1 MDTGILDTMLATIAG
16 YTTGASG
23 TISGYATSLYGIL
36 ILLDFILAVL
46 LNLGETDHI
55 KQLVRKVLFYGFWIW
70 IIREWGTLCDALLDS
85 LMITGTAVG
94 GVDASV
100 LKTPSVLIDAGL
112 YIAKPYM
119 DYASQMD
126 WLDITMAPLNWLMA
140 VIGYAGVVLAF
151 GILALQIFIT
161 YVEFY
166 IASALLLIFIPW
178 GSFKYT
184 SFVAEKA
191 IGAVISYG
199 TKLMMLGA
207 VYGLSSGIIN
217 TMTVSLN
224 NGEPAP
230 GAVLASMLG
239 PFALCLLC
247 WQAPGMAAGLM
258 NGAPTLSAGTAMGT
272 AVAGAAGA
280 SAGGAIG
287 AGVGSMAMS
296 AGSGAAKAAAGL
308 AGAATAGATAGGP
321 GAGGAAGAVSGA
333 AGFAASAFKSA
344 AAGATQ
350 GVTGAFNSGAA
361 SVASSGGSSSAS
373 GGAGG
378 SGSSG
383 SSGASGSMGATGST
397 GTSSGG
403 AATASAGSSA
413 QSTAGN
419 ITAGTASA
427 KTASAFAADSAANTA
442 GNTGSTSMGS
452 AASAKSASAFA
463 SGNNGATSGGT
474 NTASSSSG
482 GSGAAKSATSFAA
495 GSMNTGS
502 SSGSGSSHS
511 SASAAFQKAIDETKQ
526 AVPPE
531 ATPEGGFSVPLPKDN
546 D

>member
-16 YTTGASG
+16 FTTGSSG
-23 TISGYATSLYGIL
+23 TITGYATSLYGIL

-70 IIREWGTLCDALLDS
+70 IIREWGPLCDALLDS
-85 LMITGTAVG
+85 LMITGSAIG

-100 LKTPSVLIDAGL
+100 LKTPSSLLDRGFIVAN
-112 YIAKPYM
+112 PYWE
-119 DYASQMD
+119 YAQNMD
-126 WLDITMAPLNWLMA
+126 WLDITTSPLTWLMA

-151 GILALQIFIT
+151 AILALQIFIT

-217 TMTVSLN
+217 SFTIDLA
-224 NGEPAP
+224 GGQPEPIS
-230 GAVLASMLG
+230 VFSSMLG

-258 NGAPTLSAGTAMGT
+258 TGAPTLSAGTAMGT
-272 AVAGAAGA
+272 AVAGFAGA
-280 SAGGAIG
+280 SAGGAMG
-287 AGVGSMAMS
+287 AGVGSMAMG
-296 AGSGAAKAAAGL
+296 AGSSAAKAAAGL

-321 GAGGAAGAVSGA
+321 GAGGAAGAVAGV
-333 AGFAASAFKSA
+333 AGFAASAFKNA
-344 AAGATQ
+344 ASGAAQ

-361 SVASSGGSSSAS
+361 SVNMGGS
-373 GGAGG
+373 
-378 SGSSG
+378 
-383 SSGASGSMGATGST
+383 
-397 GTSSGG
+397 
-403 AATASAGSSA
+403 
-413 QSTAGN
+413 
-419 ITAGTASA
+419 
-427 KTASAFAADSAANTA
+427 
-442 GNTGSTSMGS
+442 
-452 AASAKSASAFA
+452 
-463 SGNNGATSGGT
+463 
-474 NTASSSSG
+474 SSSSG
-482 GSGAAKSATSFAA
+482 GTSMGTASTGGSAGGSTGSAATAQATGASASVAAQTATSAGAMGAGSTGSTATGSGAQTASGFAGSAGATTAGSTAGGSSAKASSGFAA

-502 SSGSGSSHS
+502 SAGSGASHS
-511 SASAAFQKAIDETKQ
+511 GASAAFQRAIDETKQ

-531 ATPEGGFSVPLPKDN
+531 ATPQGGFSVPLPKD
-546 D
+546 DD

>member
-16 YTTGASG
+16 FTTGSSG
-23 TISGYATSLYGIL
+23 TITGYATSLYGIL

-70 IIREWGTLCDALLDS
+70 IIREWGTLCDVLLDS

-100 LKTPSVLIDAGL
+100 LKTPSLLIDSGIE
-112 YIAKPYM
+112 IAKPYM
-119 DYASQMD
+119 DYASEMS
-126 WLDITMAPLNWLMA
+126 WLDITMSPLNWLMA

-217 TMTVSLN
+217 SMSINLV
-224 NGEPAP
+224 GEPEP
-230 GAVLASMLG
+230 GSVLASMLG

-247 WQAPGMAAGLM
+247 CQAPGMAAGLM
-258 NGAPTLSAGTAMGT
+258 TGAPTLSAGTAMGT
-272 AVAGAAGA
+272 AVAGFAGA
-280 SAGGAIG
+280 SAGGTMG
-287 AGVGSMAMS
+287 AGVGNMAMG
-296 AGSGAAKAAAGL
+296 AGSSAAKAAAGL

-321 GAGGAAGAVSGA
+321 GAGGAAGAAIGA
-333 AGFAASAFKSA
+333 AGFAASAFKNA
-344 AAGATQ
+344 ASGAAQ
-350 GVTGAFNSGAA
+350 SVTGAFNSGAA
-361 SVASSGGSSSAS
+361 SVNMGGS
-373 GGAGG
+373 
-378 SGSSG
+378 
-383 SSGASGSMGATGST
+383 
-397 GTSSGG
+397 
-403 AATASAGSSA
+403 
-413 QSTAGN
+413 
-419 ITAGTASA
+419 
-427 KTASAFAADSAANTA
+427 
-442 GNTGSTSMGS
+442 
-452 AASAKSASAFA
+452 
-463 SGNNGATSGGT
+463 
-474 NTASSSSG
+474 SSSSG
-482 GSGAAKSATSFAA
+482 GSSGASASGSSSGGASMGTASTGGSAGGSTGSAATAQATGASASGAAQTAASAGAMSAGSTGSTVTGSGAQTASGFAGSAGAAPAAGGSSAKASFGFAA

-502 SSGSGSSHS
+502 STGSSTSGSG
-511 SASAAFQKAIDETKQ
+511 ASAAFQRAIDETKQ

-531 ATPEGGFSVPLPKDN
+531 ATPQGGFSVPLPKD
-546 D
+546 DD

>member
-16 YTTGASG
+16 FTTGSSG
-23 TISGYATSLYGIL
+23 TITGYATSLYGIL

-70 IIREWGTLCDALLDS
+70 IIREWGMLCDVLLDS

-100 LKTPSVLIDAGL
+100 LKTPSLLIDKGNE
-112 YIAKPYM
+112 IADPYWQ
-119 DYASQMD
+119 YASQMD
-126 WLDITMAPLNWLMA
+126 WLDITTSPLNWLMA
-140 VIGYAGVVLAF
+140 VVGYAGVMLAF

-207 VYGLSSGIIN
+207 VYGLSAGIIDG
-217 TMTVSLN
+217 MTVTLA
-224 NGEPAP
+224 NGEPEP
-230 GAVLASMLG
+230 GTVLASMLG

-258 NGAPTLSAGTAMGT
+258 TGAPTLSAGTAAGT
-272 AVAGAAGA
+272 AVAGA
-280 SAGGAIG
+280 SAGGAMG
-287 AGVGSMAMS
+287 AGVGSMAMG
-296 AGSGAAKAAAGL
+296 AGSNAAKAAAGL

-321 GAGGAAGAVSGA
+321 GAGGAAGAVVGA
-333 AGFAASAFKSA
+333 AGFAASAFKNA
-344 AAGATQ
+344 ASGAAQ

-361 SVASSGGSSSAS
+361 SVNMG
-373 GGAGG
+373 
-378 SGSSG
+378 GSSG
-383 SSGASGSMGATGST
+383 SAGGSSGVSASGSSSGSASMGTASTGGSAAGSAGSAATAQATGASASGAAQTATSAGAMGAGSTGSTATGS
-397 GTSSGG
+397 G
-403 AATASAGSSA
+403 AQTASGFVNSAGATPAAGSTAAGGSSA
-413 QSTAGN
+413 R
-419 ITAGTASA
+419 
-427 KTASAFAADSAANTA
+427 
-442 GNTGSTSMGS
+442 
-452 AASAKSASAFA
+452 
-463 SGNNGATSGGT
+463 
-474 NTASSSSG
+474 ASS
-482 GSGAAKSATSFAA
+482 AFAA

-502 SSGSGSSHS
+502 STGSSTSGSG
-511 SASAAFQKAIDETKQ
+511 ASAAFQRAIDETKQ

-531 ATPEGGFSVPLPKDN
+531 ATPQGGFSVPLPKDN

>member
-16 YTTGASG
+16 YTTGSSG
-23 TISGYATSLYGIL
+23 TITGYATSLYGIL

-46 LNLGETDHI
+46 LNIGETDHI

-85 LMITGTAVG
+85 LMITGTSIG

-100 LKTPSVLIDAGL
+100 LRTPSALIDKGFIVAN
-112 YIAKPYM
+112 PYWE
-119 DYASQMD
+119 YAQNMD
-126 WLDITMAPLNWLMA
+126 WLDITASPLTFLMA
-140 VIGYAGVVLAF
+140 IIGYAGVVLAF

-207 VYGLSSGIIN
+207 VYGLSSSIIN
-217 TMTVSLN
+217 SFTIDLA
-224 NGEPAP
+224 GGQPEPIS
-230 GAVLASMLG
+230 VFTSMLG

-258 NGAPTLSAGTAMGT
+258 TGAPTLSAGTAAGT
-272 AVAGAAGA
+272 AVAGFAGAAAGG
-280 SAGGAIG
+280 SAG
-287 AGVGSMAMS
+287 AGIGSMAMS
-296 AGSGAAKAAAGL
+296 TGSSAARAGAAL
-308 AGAATAGATAGGP
+308 AGAATAGSTAGGP
-321 GAGGAAGAVSGA
+321 GAGGAAGAMSGA

-344 AAGATQ
+344 ASNATQ
-350 GVTGAFNSGAA
+350 GVRGAFASGQA
-361 SVASSGGSSSAS
+361 SVAASGGSSSGSSAGGAVSGS

-378 SGSSG
+378 SAAG
-383 SSGASGSMGATGST
+383 SSGASTSASGSGST
-397 GTSSGG
+397 GSSAASSSAAG
-403 AATASAGSSA
+403 AAQSMGAGSSA
-413 QSTAGN
+413 GAGSSTGGASGSAQTASAFASNASGSTKSAAAQGNTSSNAFSSSGNSSAG
-419 ITAGTASA
+419 GSSA
-427 KTASAFAADSAANTA
+427 KTAS
-442 GNTGSTSMGS
+442 
-452 AASAKSASAFA
+452 
-463 SGNNGATSGGT
+463 
-474 NTASSSSG
+474 
-482 GSGAAKSATSFAA
+482 SFAA
-495 GSMNTGS
+495 GEASGGS
-502 SSGSGSSHS
+502 STSSHA

-531 ATPEGGFSVPLPKDN
+531 ASPQGGFSVPLPKDN

>member
-16 YTTGASG
+16 YTTGSSG
-23 TISGYATSLYGIL
+23 TITGYATSLYGIL

-46 LNLGETDHI
+46 LNIGETDHI

-85 LMITGTAVG
+85 LMITGTSIG

-100 LKTPSVLIDAGL
+100 LRTPSALIDKGFIVAN
-112 YIAKPYM
+112 PYWE
-119 DYASQMD
+119 YAQNMD
-126 WLDITMAPLNWLMA
+126 WLDITASPLTFLMA
-140 VIGYAGVVLAF
+140 IIGYAGVVLAF

-207 VYGLSSGIIN
+207 VYGLSSSIIN
-217 TMTVSLN
+217 SFTIDLA
-224 NGEPAP
+224 GGQPEPIS
-230 GAVLASMLG
+230 VFTSMLG

-258 NGAPTLSAGTAMGT
+258 TGAPTLSAGTAAGT
-272 AVAGAAGA
+272 AVAGFAGAAAGG
-280 SAGGAIG
+280 SAG
-287 AGVGSMAMS
+287 AGIGSMAMS
-296 AGSGAAKAAAGL
+296 TGSSAARAGAAL
-308 AGAATAGATAGGP
+308 AGAATAGSTAGGP
-321 GAGGAAGAVSGA
+321 GAGGAAGAMSGA

-344 AAGATQ
+344 ASNATQ
-350 GVTGAFNSGAA
+350 GVRGAFASGQA
-361 SVASSGGSSSAS
+361 SVAASGGSSSGSSAGGSVSGS

-378 SGSSG
+378 SAAGSSAASTSASGSGSTG
-383 SSGASGSMGATGST
+383 SSAASSSAAGAAQSMGAGSSAGAGSSTGGASGSAQ
-397 GTSSGG
+397 
-403 AATASAGSSA
+403 TASAFASNASGSTKSAAAQGNTSTNAFSSSGNSSA
-413 QSTAGN
+413 GGS
-419 ITAGTASA
+419 SA
-427 KTASAFAADSAANTA
+427 KTAS
-442 GNTGSTSMGS
+442 
-452 AASAKSASAFA
+452 
-463 SGNNGATSGGT
+463 
-474 NTASSSSG
+474 
-482 GSGAAKSATSFAA
+482 SFAA
-495 GSMNTGS
+495 GEASGGS
-502 SSGSGSSHS
+502 STSSHA

-531 ATPEGGFSVPLPKDN
+531 ASPQGGFSVPLPKDN

>member
-16 YTTGASG
+16 YTTGSSG
-23 TISGYATSLYGIL
+23 TITGYATSLYGIL

-46 LNLGETDHI
+46 LNIGETDHI

-100 LKTPSVLIDAGL
+100 LKAPSLLIDRG
-112 YIAKPYM
+112 IEIGKPYLT
-119 DYASQMD
+119 YASEMS
-126 WLDITMAPLNWLMA
+126 WLEITASPLNWLMA
-140 VIGYAGVVLAF
+140 IIGYAGVVLAF
-151 GILALQIFIT
+151 AILALQIFIT

-207 VYGLSSGIIN
+207 VYGLSAGIIDS
-217 TMTVSLN
+217 MSISL
-224 NGEPAP
+224 NGEPEP
-230 GAVLASMLG
+230 GSVLASMLG

-258 NGAPTLSAGTAMGT
+258 TGAPTLSAGTAAGT
-272 AVAGAAGA
+272 AVAGFAGAAAGG
-280 SAGGAIG
+280 SAG
-287 AGVGSMAMS
+287 AGIGSMAMS
-296 AGSGAAKAAAGL
+296 TGSSAARAGAAL
-308 AGAATAGATAGGP
+308 AGAATAGSTAGGP
-321 GAGGAAGAVSGA
+321 GAGGAAGAMSGA

-344 AAGATQ
+344 ASNATQ
-350 GVTGAFNSGAA
+350 GVRGAFASGQA
-361 SVASSGGSSSAS
+361 SVAASGGSSSGS
-373 GGAGG
+373 SAGG
-378 SGSSG
+378 SVSGSGGTGGSAAG
-383 SSGASGSMGATGST
+383 SSGASTSASGSGSTGSSAAGAAQSMGAGS
-397 GTSSGG
+397 S
-403 AATASAGSSA
+403 ASAGSSTGGASGSA
-413 QSTAGN
+413 QTASAFASNASGSTKSASAQGNTSTNAFSTAGN
-419 ITAGTASA
+419 SSAGGSSA
-427 KTASAFAADSAANTA
+427 KTAS
-442 GNTGSTSMGS
+442 
-452 AASAKSASAFA
+452 
-463 SGNNGATSGGT
+463 
-474 NTASSSSG
+474 
-482 GSGAAKSATSFAA
+482 SFAA
-495 GSMNTGS
+495 GEASGGS
-502 SSGSGSSHS
+502 TSSHT

-531 ATPEGGFSVPLPKDN
+531 ASPQGGFSVPLPKDN

>member
-16 YTTGASG
+16 YTTGSSG
-23 TISGYATSLYGIL
+23 TITGYATSLYGIL

-46 LNLGETDHI
+46 LNIGETDHI

-85 LMITGTAVG
+85 LMITGTAIG

-100 LKTPSVLIDAGL
+100 LKNPSTLIDAGL

-119 DYASQMD
+119 DYASEMS
-126 WLDITMAPLNWLMA
+126 WLEITTSPLNWLMA
-140 VIGYAGVVLAF
+140 IIGYAGVVLAF

-217 TMTVSLN
+217 SMTVSLT
-224 NGEPAP
+224 NGEPTP
-230 GAVLASMLG
+230 GAVLSSMLG

-258 NGAPTLSAGTAMGT
+258 TGAPTLSAGTAAGT
-272 AVAGAAGA
+272 AVAGFAGAAAGG
-280 SAGGAIG
+280 SAG
-287 AGVGSMAMS
+287 AGIGSMAMS
-296 AGSGAAKAAAGL
+296 TGSSAARAGAAL
-308 AGAATAGATAGGP
+308 AGAATAGSTAGGP
-321 GAGGAAGAVSGA
+321 GAGGAAGAMSGA

-344 AAGATQ
+344 ASNATQ
-350 GVTGAFNSGAA
+350 GVRGAFASGQA
-361 SVASSGGSSSAS
+361 SVAASGGSSSGSSAGGSVSGS
-373 GGAGG
+373 GGA
-378 SGSSG
+378 SGSAVG
-383 SSGASGSMGATGST
+383 SSGASTSASGSGST
-397 GTSSGG
+397 GSS
-403 AATASAGSSA
+403 AASAAQSMAAGSSA
-413 QSTAGN
+413 GAGSSTGGASGSAQTASAFASNASGSTKSAAAQGNTSTNAFSTAGN
-419 ITAGTASA
+419 SSAGGSSA
-427 KTASAFAADSAANTA
+427 KTAS
-442 GNTGSTSMGS
+442 
-452 AASAKSASAFA
+452 
-463 SGNNGATSGGT
+463 
-474 NTASSSSG
+474 
-482 GSGAAKSATSFAA
+482 SFAA
-495 GSMNTGS
+495 GEASGGS
-502 SSGSGSSHS
+502 TSSHT

-531 ATPEGGFSVPLPKDN
+531 ASPQGGFSVPLPKDN

>member
-16 YTTGASG
+16 YTTGSSG
-23 TISGYATSLYGIL
+23 TITGYATSLYGIL

-46 LNLGETDHI
+46 LNIGETDHI

-100 LKTPSVLIDAGL
+100 LKTPSLLIDKGFVVA
-112 YIAKPYM
+112 YPYWQ
-119 DYASQMD
+119 YASDMS
-126 WLDITMAPLNWLMA
+126 WIEITASPLNWLMA
-140 VIGYAGVVLAF
+140 VIGYAGVLLAF

-207 VYGLSSGIIN
+207 VYGLSSGIIDS
-217 TMTVSLN
+217 MTITLN
-224 NGEPAP
+224 NGEPDP
-230 GAVLASMLG
+230 STVLASMLG

-258 NGAPTLSAGTAMGT
+258 TGAPTLSAGTAAGT
-272 AVAGAAGA
+272 AVAGFAGAAAGG
-280 SAGGAIG
+280 SAG
-287 AGVGSMAMS
+287 AGIGSMAMS
-296 AGSGAAKAAAGL
+296 TGSSAARAGAAL
-308 AGAATAGATAGGP
+308 AGAATAGSTAGGP
-321 GAGGAAGAVSGA
+321 GAGGAAGAMSGA

-344 AAGATQ
+344 ASNATQ
-350 GVTGAFNSGAA
+350 GVRGAFASGQA
-361 SVASSGGSSSAS
+361 SVAASGGSSSGSSAGGSVSGS
-373 GGAGG
+373 GGA
-378 SGSSG
+378 SGSAVG
-383 SSGASGSMGATGST
+383 SSGASTSASGSGST
-397 GTSSGG
+397 GSSAAG
-403 AATASAGSSA
+403 AAQSMAAGSSA
-413 QSTAGN
+413 GAGSSTGGALGSAQTASAFASNASGSTKSAAAQGNTSTNAFSTAGN
-419 ITAGTASA
+419 SSAGGSSA
-427 KTASAFAADSAANTA
+427 KTAS
-442 GNTGSTSMGS
+442 
-452 AASAKSASAFA
+452 
-463 SGNNGATSGGT
+463 
-474 NTASSSSG
+474 
-482 GSGAAKSATSFAA
+482 SFAA
-495 GSMNTGS
+495 GEASGGS
-502 SSGSGSSHS
+502 TSSHT

-531 ATPEGGFSVPLPKDN
+531 ASPQGGFSVPLPKDN

>member
-1 MDTGILDTMLATIAG
+1 MDMDTGILDTMLATIAG
-16 YTTGASG
+16 YTTGSSG
-23 TISGYATSLYGIL
+23 TITGYATSLYGIL

-46 LNLGETDHI
+46 LNIGEIDHI

-85 LMITGTAVG
+85 LMITGTAIG

-100 LKTPSVLIDAGL
+100 LKSPSTLIDAGL

-119 DYASQMD
+119 DYASEMS
-126 WLDITMAPLNWLMA
+126 WLEITTSPLNWLMA
-140 VIGYAGVVLAF
+140 IIGYAGVVLAF

-217 TMTVSLN
+217 SMTVSLT
-224 NGEPAP
+224 NGEPTP
-230 GAVLASMLG
+230 GAVLSSMLG
-239 PFALCLLC
+239 LFALCLLC

-258 NGAPTLSAGTAMGT
+258 TGAPTLSAGTAVGT
-272 AVAGAAGA
+272 AVAGFAGAAAGG
-280 SAGGAIG
+280 SAG
-287 AGVGSMAMS
+287 AGIGSMAMS
-296 AGSGAAKAAAGL
+296 TGSSAARAGAAL
-308 AGAATAGATAGGP
+308 AGAATAGSTAGGP
-321 GAGGAAGAVSGA
+321 GAGGAAGAMSGA

-344 AAGATQ
+344 ASNATQ
-350 GVTGAFNSGAA
+350 GVRGAFASGQA
-361 SVASSGGSSSAS
+361 SVAASGGSSSGS
-373 GGAGG
+373 SAGG
-378 SGSSG
+378 SVSG
-383 SSGASGSMGATGST
+383 SGGASGSAAGSSCASTSASGSGST
-397 GTSSGG
+397 GSSAASSSAAG
-403 AATASAGSSA
+403 AAQSMGAGSSA
-413 QSTAGN
+413 GAGSSTGGASGSAQTASAFASNASGSTKSAAAQGNTSTNAFSTAGN
-419 ITAGTASA
+419 SSAGGSSA
-427 KTASAFAADSAANTA
+427 KTAS
-442 GNTGSTSMGS
+442 
-452 AASAKSASAFA
+452 
-463 SGNNGATSGGT
+463 
-474 NTASSSSG
+474 
-482 GSGAAKSATSFAA
+482 SFAA
-495 GSMNTGS
+495 GEASGGS
-502 SSGSGSSHS
+502 STSSHA

-531 ATPEGGFSVPLPKDN
+531 ASPQGGFSVPLPKDN

>member
-16 YTTGASG
+16 YTTGSSG
-23 TISGYATSLYGIL
+23 TITGYATSLYGIL

-46 LNLGETDHI
+46 LNIGETDHI

-100 LKTPSVLIDAGL
+100 LKAPSLLIDRG
-112 YIAKPYM
+112 IEIGKPYLT
-119 DYASQMD
+119 YASEMS
-126 WLDITMAPLNWLMA
+126 WLEITASPLNWLMA
-140 VIGYAGVVLAF
+140 IIGYAGVVLAF
-151 GILALQIFIT
+151 AILALQIFIT

-207 VYGLSSGIIN
+207 VYGLSAGIIDS
-217 TMTVSLN
+217 MSISL
-224 NGEPAP
+224 NGEPEP
-230 GAVLASMLG
+230 GSVLASMLG

-258 NGAPTLSAGTAMGT
+258 TGAPTLSAGTAAGT
-272 AVAGAAGA
+272 AVAGFAGAAAGG
-280 SAGGAIG
+280 SAG
-287 AGVGSMAMS
+287 AGIGSMAMS
-296 AGSGAAKAAAGL
+296 TGSSAARAGAAL
-308 AGAATAGATAGGP
+308 AGAATAGSTAGGP
-321 GAGGAAGAVSGA
+321 GAGGAAGAMSGA

-344 AAGATQ
+344 ASNATQ
-350 GVTGAFNSGAA
+350 GVRGAFASGQA
-361 SVASSGGSSSAS
+361 SVAASGGSSSGSSAGGSVSGS

-378 SGSSG
+378 SAAG
-383 SSGASGSMGATGST
+383 SSGASTSASGSGST
-397 GTSSGG
+397 GSS
-403 AATASAGSSA
+403 AASAAQSMGAGSSA
-413 QSTAGN
+413 GAGSSTGGASGSAQTASAFASNASGSTKSAAAQGNTSTNAFSTAGN
-419 ITAGTASA
+419 SSAGGSSA
-427 KTASAFAADSAANTA
+427 KTAS
-442 GNTGSTSMGS
+442 
-452 AASAKSASAFA
+452 
-463 SGNNGATSGGT
+463 
-474 NTASSSSG
+474 
-482 GSGAAKSATSFAA
+482 SFAA
-495 GSMNTGS
+495 GEASGGS
-502 SSGSGSSHS
+502 STSSHT

-531 ATPEGGFSVPLPKDN
+531 ASPQGGFSVPLPKDN

>member
-16 YTTGASG
+16 FTTGASG
-23 TISGYATSLYGIL
+23 TVTGYATSLYGIL
-36 ILLDFILAVL
+36 IILDFILAVL

-70 IIREWGTLCDALLDS
+70 VIREWGMLCDVLLDS

-94 GVDASV
+94 GVDASA
-100 LKTPSVLIDAGL
+100 LKNPSLLIDTGL

-119 DYASQMD
+119 DYASEMS
-126 WLDITMAPLNWLMA
+126 WIDITMSPLNWLMA

-217 TMTVSLN
+217 SMTVTLT
-224 NGEPAP
+224 NGEPTP
-230 GAVLASMLG
+230 GAVLSSMLG

-258 NGAPTLSAGTAMGT
+258 TGAPTLSAGTAAGT

-280 SAGGAIG
+280 SAGGAMG
-287 AGVGSMAMS
+287 AGVGSMAMG
-296 AGSGAAKAAAGL
+296 AGSSAAKAAAGL
-308 AGAATAGATAGGP
+308 AGAVTAGATAGGP
-321 GAGGAAGAVSGA
+321 GAGGAAGAVTGA
-333 AGFAASAFKSA
+333 AGFAASAFKNA
-344 AAGATQ
+344 ASNAAQ
-350 GVTGAFNSGAA
+350 GITGAFNSGAA
-361 SVASSGGSSSAS
+361 SVNMGGSSGSDGGSYGVSASGNSSGGASMGTAATGSSAS
-373 GGAGG
+373 GSAGAATAGTTATGTSAGG
-378 SGSSG
+378 SAQTATNTGAMGAGSTG
-383 SSGASGSMGATGST
+383 STAAGSGAQMAYGFASSAGAAPAIGSTAAGASSAKASSAFATGST
-397 GTSSGG
+397 
-403 AATASAGSSA
+403 
-413 QSTAGN
+413 
-419 ITAGTASA
+419 
-427 KTASAFAADSAANTA
+427 
-442 GNTGSTSMGS
+442 
-452 AASAKSASAFA
+452 
-463 SGNNGATSGGT
+463 
-474 NTASSSSG
+474 
-482 GSGAAKSATSFAA
+482 
-495 GSMNTGS
+495 NTGS
-502 SSGSGSSHS
+502 STGSGASHS
-511 SASAAFQKAIDETKQ
+511 GASAVFQRGIDETKQ

-531 ATPEGGFSVPLPKDN
+531 ATPQGGFSVPLPKD
-546 D
+546 DD

>member
-16 YTTGASG
+16 YTTGSSG
-23 TISGYATSLYGIL
+23 TITGYATSLYGIL

-46 LNLGETDHI
+46 LNIGETDHI

-100 LKTPSVLIDAGL
+100 LKAPSLLIDRG
-112 YIAKPYM
+112 IEIGKPYLT
-119 DYASQMD
+119 YASEMS
-126 WLDITMAPLNWLMA
+126 WLEITASPLNWLMA
-140 VIGYAGVVLAF
+140 IIGYAGVVLAF
-151 GILALQIFIT
+151 AILALQIFIT

-207 VYGLSSGIIN
+207 VYGLSAGIIDS
-217 TMTVSLN
+217 MSISL
-224 NGEPAP
+224 NGEPEP
-230 GAVLASMLG
+230 GSVLASMLG

-258 NGAPTLSAGTAMGT
+258 TGAPTLSAGTAAGT
-272 AVAGAAGA
+272 AVAGFAGAAAGG
-280 SAGGAIG
+280 SAG
-287 AGVGSMAMS
+287 AGIGSMAMS
-296 AGSGAAKAAAGL
+296 AGSSAARAGAAL
-308 AGAATAGATAGGP
+308 AGAATAGSTAGGP
-321 GAGGAAGAVSGA
+321 GAGGAAGAMSGA

-344 AAGATQ
+344 ASNATQ
-350 GVTGAFNSGAA
+350 GVRGAFASGQA
-361 SVASSGGSSSAS
+361 SVAASGGSSSGSSAGGSVSGS

-378 SGSSG
+378 SAAG
-383 SSGASGSMGATGST
+383 SSGASTSASGSGST
-397 GTSSGG
+397 GSS
-403 AATASAGSSA
+403 AASAAQSMGAGSSA
-413 QSTAGN
+413 GAGSSTGGASGSAQTASAFASNASGSTKSAAAQGNTSTNAFSSSGNSSAG
-419 ITAGTASA
+419 GSSA
-427 KTASAFAADSAANTA
+427 KTAS
-442 GNTGSTSMGS
+442 
-452 AASAKSASAFA
+452 
-463 SGNNGATSGGT
+463 
-474 NTASSSSG
+474 
-482 GSGAAKSATSFAA
+482 SFAA
-495 GSMNTGS
+495 GEASGGS
-502 SSGSGSSHS
+502 STSSYT

-531 ATPEGGFSVPLPKDN
+531 ASPQGGFSVPLPKDN

>member
-16 YTTGASG
+16 YTTGSSG
-23 TISGYATSLYGIL
+23 TITGYATSLYGIL

-46 LNLGETDHI
+46 LNIGETDHI

-85 LMITGTAVG
+85 LMITGTAIG

-100 LKTPSVLIDAGL
+100 LKNPSTLIDAGL

-119 DYASQMD
+119 DYASEMS
-126 WLDITMAPLNWLMA
+126 WLEITTSPLNWLMA

-217 TMTVSLN
+217 SMTVSLT
-224 NGEPAP
+224 NGEPTP
-230 GAVLASMLG
+230 GAVLSSMLG

-258 NGAPTLSAGTAMGT
+258 TGAPTLSAGTAAGT
-272 AVAGAAGA
+272 AVAGFAGAAAGG
-280 SAGGAIG
+280 SAG
-287 AGVGSMAMS
+287 AGIGSMAMS
-296 AGSGAAKAAAGL
+296 TGSSAARAGAAL
-308 AGAATAGATAGGP
+308 AGAATAGSTAGGP
-321 GAGGAAGAVSGA
+321 GAGGAAGAMSGA

-344 AAGATQ
+344 ASNATQ
-350 GVTGAFNSGAA
+350 GVRGAFASGQA
-361 SVASSGGSSSAS
+361 SVAASGGSSSGS
-373 GGAGG
+373 SAGG
-378 SGSSG
+378 SVSG
-383 SSGASGSMGATGST
+383 SSAASSSAAGAAQSMGAGSSAGAGSSTGGASGSAH
-397 GTSSGG
+397 
-403 AATASAGSSA
+403 TASAFASNASGSTKSA
-413 QSTAGN
+413 AAQGNTSTNAFSTAGN
-419 ITAGTASA
+419 SSAGGSSA
-427 KTASAFAADSAANTA
+427 KTAS
-442 GNTGSTSMGS
+442 
-452 AASAKSASAFA
+452 
-463 SGNNGATSGGT
+463 
-474 NTASSSSG
+474 
-482 GSGAAKSATSFAA
+482 SFAA
-495 GSMNTGS
+495 GEASGGS
-502 SSGSGSSHS
+502 TSSHT

-531 ATPEGGFSVPLPKDN
+531 ASPQGGFSVPLPKDN

>member
-16 YTTGASG
+16 YTTGSSG
-23 TISGYATSLYGIL
+23 TITGYATSLYGIL

-46 LNLGETDHI
+46 LNIGETDHI

-100 LKTPSVLIDAGL
+100 LKTPSLLIDKGFVVA
-112 YIAKPYM
+112 YPYWQ
-119 DYASQMD
+119 YASDMS
-126 WLDITMAPLNWLMA
+126 WIEITASPLNWLMA
-140 VIGYAGVVLAF
+140 VIGYAGVLLAF

-207 VYGLSSGIIN
+207 VYGLSSGIIDS
-217 TMTVSLN
+217 MTITLN
-224 NGEPAP
+224 NGEPDP
-230 GAVLASMLG
+230 STVLASMLG

-258 NGAPTLSAGTAMGT
+258 TGAPTLSAGTAAGT
-272 AVAGAAGA
+272 AVAGFAGAAAGG
-280 SAGGAIG
+280 SAG
-287 AGVGSMAMS
+287 AGIGSMAMS
-296 AGSGAAKAAAGL
+296 TGSSAARAGAAL
-308 AGAATAGATAGGP
+308 AGAATAGSTAGGP
-321 GAGGAAGAVSGA
+321 GAGGAAGAMSGA

-344 AAGATQ
+344 ASNATQ
-350 GVTGAFNSGAA
+350 GVRGAFASGQA
-361 SVASSGGSSSAS
+361 SVAASGGSSSGSSAGGSVYGS

-378 SGSSG
+378 SAAG
-383 SSGASGSMGATGST
+383 SSGASTSASGSGST
-397 GTSSGG
+397 GSL
-403 AATASAGSSA
+403 AASAAQSMGAGSSA
-413 QSTAGN
+413 GAGSSTGGASGSAQTASAFASNASGSTKSAAAQGNTSTNAFSTAGN
-419 ITAGTASA
+419 SSAGGSSA
-427 KTASAFAADSAANTA
+427 KTAS
-442 GNTGSTSMGS
+442 
-452 AASAKSASAFA
+452 
-463 SGNNGATSGGT
+463 
-474 NTASSSSG
+474 
-482 GSGAAKSATSFAA
+482 SFAA
-495 GSMNTGS
+495 GEASGGS
-502 SSGSGSSHS
+502 TSSHT

-531 ATPEGGFSVPLPKDN
+531 ASPQGGFSVPLPKDN

>member
-16 YTTGASG
+16 YTTGSSG
-23 TISGYATSLYGIL
+23 TITGYATSLYGIL

-46 LNLGETDHI
+46 LNIGETDHI

-100 LKTPSVLIDAGL
+100 LKAPSLLIDKGFVVA
-112 YIAKPYM
+112 YPYWQ
-119 DYASQMD
+119 YASDMS
-126 WLDITMAPLNWLMA
+126 WIEITASPLNWLMA
-140 VIGYAGVVLAF
+140 VIGYAGVLLAF

-207 VYGLSSGIIN
+207 VYGLSSGIIDS
-217 TMTVSLN
+217 MTVSLT
-224 NGEPAP
+224 NGEPTP
-230 GAVLASMLG
+230 GAVLSSMLG

-258 NGAPTLSAGTAMGT
+258 TGAPTLSAGTAAGT
-272 AVAGAAGA
+272 AVAGFAGAAAGG
-280 SAGGAIG
+280 SAG
-287 AGVGSMAMS
+287 AGIGSMAMS
-296 AGSGAAKAAAGL
+296 TGSSAARAGAAL
-308 AGAATAGATAGGP
+308 AGAATAGSTAGGP
-321 GAGGAAGAVSGA
+321 GAGGAAGAMSGA

-344 AAGATQ
+344 ASNATQ
-350 GVTGAFNSGAA
+350 GVRGAFASGQA
-361 SVASSGGSSSAS
+361 SVAASGGSSSGSSAGGSVSGS
-373 GGAGG
+373 GGA
-378 SGSSG
+378 SGSAAG
-383 SSGASGSMGATGST
+383 SSGASTSASGSGST
-397 GTSSGG
+397 GSS
-403 AATASAGSSA
+403 AASAAQSMGAGSSA
-413 QSTAGN
+413 GAGSSTGGASGSAQTASAFASNASGSTKSAAAQGNTSTNAFSTAGN
-419 ITAGTASA
+419 SSAGGSSA
-427 KTASAFAADSAANTA
+427 KTAS
-442 GNTGSTSMGS
+442 
-452 AASAKSASAFA
+452 
-463 SGNNGATSGGT
+463 
-474 NTASSSSG
+474 
-482 GSGAAKSATSFAA
+482 SFAA
-495 GSMNTGS
+495 GEASGGS
-502 SSGSGSSHS
+502 TSSHT

-531 ATPEGGFSVPLPKDN
+531 ASPQGGFSVPLPKDN

>member
-1 MDTGILDTMLATIAG
+1 MDTGILDTMLSTIAG
-16 YTTGASG
+16 FTTGSSG
-23 TISGYATSLYGIL
+23 TITGYATSLYGIL

-70 IIREWGTLCDALLDS
+70 VIREWGMLCDVLLDS

-100 LKTPSVLIDAGL
+100 LKTPSLLIDKGFF
-112 YIAKPYM
+112 IAYPYWE
-119 DYASQMD
+119 YASDMS
-126 WLDITMAPLNWLMA
+126 WIEITASPLNWLMA
-140 VIGYAGVVLAF
+140 VIGYAGVILAF

-166 IASALLLIFIPW
+166 IASAMLLIFIPW

-207 VYGLSSGIIN
+207 IYGLSSGIIDS
-217 TMTVSLN
+217 MTITLS
-224 NGEPAP
+224 NGEPDP
-230 GAVLASMLG
+230 STVLSSMLG

-258 NGAPTLSAGTAMGT
+258 TGAPTLSAGTAAGT
-272 AVAGAAGA
+272 AVAGFAGA
-280 SAGGAIG
+280 SAGGAMG
-287 AGVGSMAMS
+287 AGVGSMAMG
-296 AGSGAAKAAAGL
+296 AGSSAAKAAAGL

-321 GAGGAAGAVSGA
+321 GAGGAAGAVAGA
-333 AGFAASAFKSA
+333 AGFAASAFKNA
-344 AAGATQ
+344 ASGAAQ

-361 SVASSGGSSSAS
+361 SVNMGGSSGSAGGSSGVSASGGTSGGTSMGESSTGSSAS
-373 GGAGG
+373 GSAGSAAAGTTATGASASGAAQSAASTGAMGAG
-378 SGSSG
+378 S
-383 SSGASGSMGATGST
+383 
-397 GTSSGG
+397 
-403 AATASAGSSA
+403 TASTAAGSSA
-413 QSTAGN
+413 QTASGFANSATGAAPAAGSTA
-419 ITAGTASA
+419 AGGSSA
-427 KTASAFAADSAANTA
+427 K
-442 GNTGSTSMGS
+442 
-452 AASAKSASAFA
+452 
-463 SGNNGATSGGT
+463 
-474 NTASSSSG
+474 ASS
-482 GSGAAKSATSFAA
+482 AFAA

-502 SSGSGSSHS
+502 STGSGASHS
-511 SASAAFQKAIDETKQ
+511 GASAAFQRAIDETKQ

-531 ATPEGGFSVPLPKDN
+531 ATPQGGFSVPLPKDN

>member
-100 LKTPSVLIDAGL
+100 LKNPSTLIDKGFIVAS
-112 YIAKPYM
+112 PYWE
-119 DYASQMD
+119 YAQNMD
-126 WLDITMAPLNWLMA
+126 WLDITASPLTFLMA
-140 VIGYAGVVLAF
+140 IIGYAGVVLAF

-217 TMTVSLN
+217 SFTIDLA
-224 NGEPAP
+224 GGQPEPIS
-230 GAVLASMLG
+230 VFTSMLG

-258 NGAPTLSAGTAMGT
+258 TGAPTLSAGTAMGT

-280 SAGGAIG
+280 AAGGAMG

-308 AGAATAGATAGGP
+308 AGAAHAGGSSVGP
-321 GAGGAAGAVSGA
+321 DTTPASGAMKGA

-344 AAGATQ
+344 ASNATS
-350 GVTGAFNSGAA
+350 GISGAFNSGAA

-383 SSGASGSMGATGST
+383 SSGSFGSTGATGSA
-397 GTSSGG
+397 GNAGGSSGG
-403 AATASAGSSA
+403 AATASAGSAAQTAAGQASGSA
-413 QSTAGN
+413 GSST
-419 ITAGTASA
+419 TGTASA
-427 KTASAFAADSAANTA
+427 KTASAFATDSTANTA
-442 GNTGSTSMGS
+442 GSTS
-452 AASAKSASAFA
+452 
-463 SGNNGATSGGT
+463 TS
-474 NTASSSSG
+474 NTASGSS
-482 GSGAAKSATSFAA
+482 AKASSAFAA

-502 SSGSGSSHS
+502 SSVSGSSHS
-511 SASAAFQKAIDETKQ
+511 GASAAFQKAIDETKQ

-531 ATPEGGFSVPLPKDN
+531 ATPQGGFSVPLPKDN

>member
-16 YTTGASG
+16 FTTGSSG
-23 TISGYATSLYGIL
+23 TITGYATSLYGIL

-70 IIREWGTLCDALLDS
+70 IIREWGTLCDVLLDS

-100 LKTPSVLIDAGL
+100 LKTPSLLIDSGIE
-112 YIAKPYM
+112 IAKPYM
-119 DYASQMD
+119 DYASEMS
-126 WLDITMAPLNWLMA
+126 WLDITMSPLNWLMA

-217 TMTVSLN
+217 SMSINLV
-224 NGEPAP
+224 GEPEP
-230 GAVLASMLG
+230 GSVLASMLG

-258 NGAPTLSAGTAMGT
+258 TGAPTLSAGTAMGT
-272 AVAGAAGA
+272 AVAGFAGA
-280 SAGGAIG
+280 SAGGTMG
-287 AGVGSMAMS
+287 AGVGSMAMG
-296 AGSGAAKAAAGL
+296 AGSSAAKAAAGL

-321 GAGGAAGAVSGA
+321 GAGGAAGAAIGA
-333 AGFAASAFKSA
+333 AGFAASAFKNA
-344 AAGATQ
+344 ASGAAQ
-350 GVTGAFNSGAA
+350 SVTGAFNSGAA
-361 SVASSGGSSSAS
+361 SVNMGGS
-373 GGAGG
+373 
-378 SGSSG
+378 
-383 SSGASGSMGATGST
+383 
-397 GTSSGG
+397 
-403 AATASAGSSA
+403 
-413 QSTAGN
+413 
-419 ITAGTASA
+419 
-427 KTASAFAADSAANTA
+427 
-442 GNTGSTSMGS
+442 
-452 AASAKSASAFA
+452 
-463 SGNNGATSGGT
+463 
-474 NTASSSSG
+474 SSSSG
-482 GSGAAKSATSFAA
+482 GSSGASASGSSSGGASMGTASTGGSAGGSTGSAATAQATGASASGAAQTAASAGAMSAGSTGSTVTGSGAQTASGFAGSAGAAPAAGGSSAKASFGFAA

-502 SSGSGSSHS
+502 STGSSTSGSG
-511 SASAAFQKAIDETKQ
+511 ASAAFQRAIDETKQ

-531 ATPEGGFSVPLPKDN
+531 ATPQGGFRVPLPKD
-546 D
+546 DD

>member
-16 YTTGASG
+16 YTTGSSG
-23 TISGYATSLYGIL
+23 TITGYATSLYGIL

-46 LNLGETDHI
+46 LNIGETDHI

-100 LKTPSVLIDAGL
+100 LKTPSLLIDKGFVVA
-112 YIAKPYM
+112 YPYWQ
-119 DYASQMD
+119 YASDMS
-126 WLDITMAPLNWLMA
+126 WIEITASPLNWLMA
-140 VIGYAGVVLAF
+140 VIGYAGVLLAF

-166 IASALLLIFIPW
+166 IVSALLLIFIPW

-207 VYGLSSGIIN
+207 VYGLSSGIIDS
-217 TMTVSLN
+217 MTITLN
-224 NGEPAP
+224 NGEPDP
-230 GAVLASMLG
+230 STVLASMLG

-258 NGAPTLSAGTAMGT
+258 TGAPTLSAGTAAGT
-272 AVAGAAGA
+272 AVAGFAGAAAGG
-280 SAGGAIG
+280 SAG
-287 AGVGSMAMS
+287 AGIGSMAMS
-296 AGSGAAKAAAGL
+296 TGSSAARAGAAL
-308 AGAATAGATAGGP
+308 AGAATAGSTAGGP
-321 GAGGAAGAVSGA
+321 GAGGAAGAMSGA

-344 AAGATQ
+344 ASNATQ
-350 GVTGAFNSGAA
+350 GVRGAFASGQA
-361 SVASSGGSSSAS
+361 SVAASGGSSSGSSASGSVSGS

-378 SGSSG
+378 SAAG
-383 SSGASGSMGATGST
+383 SSGASTSASGSGST
-397 GTSSGG
+397 GSSAAG
-403 AATASAGSSA
+403 AAQSMGAGSSA
-413 QSTAGN
+413 GAGSSTGGASGSAQTASAFASNASGSTKSAAAQGNTSTNAFSTAGN
-419 ITAGTASA
+419 SSAGGSSA
-427 KTASAFAADSAANTA
+427 KTAS
-442 GNTGSTSMGS
+442 
-452 AASAKSASAFA
+452 
-463 SGNNGATSGGT
+463 
-474 NTASSSSG
+474 
-482 GSGAAKSATSFAA
+482 SFAA
-495 GSMNTGS
+495 GEASGGS
-502 SSGSGSSHS
+502 TSSHT

-531 ATPEGGFSVPLPKDN
+531 ASPQGGFSVPLPKDN

>member
-16 YTTGASG
+16 YTTGSSG
-23 TISGYATSLYGIL
+23 TITGYATSLYGIL

-46 LNLGETDHI
+46 LNIGETDHI

-100 LKTPSVLIDAGL
+100 LKAPSLLIDRG
-112 YIAKPYM
+112 IEIGKPYLT
-119 DYASQMD
+119 YASEMS
-126 WLDITMAPLNWLMA
+126 WLEITASPLNWLMA
-140 VIGYAGVVLAF
+140 IIGYAGVVLAF
-151 GILALQIFIT
+151 AILALQIFIT

-207 VYGLSSGIIN
+207 VYGLSAGIIDS
-217 TMTVSLN
+217 MSISL
-224 NGEPAP
+224 NGEPEP
-230 GAVLASMLG
+230 GSVLASMLG

-258 NGAPTLSAGTAMGT
+258 TGAPTLSAGTAAGT
-272 AVAGAAGA
+272 AVAGFAGAAAGG
-280 SAGGAIG
+280 SAG
-287 AGVGSMAMS
+287 AGIGSMAMS
-296 AGSGAAKAAAGL
+296 TGSSAARAGAAL
-308 AGAATAGATAGGP
+308 AGAATAGSTAGGP
-321 GAGGAAGAVSGA
+321 GAGGAAGAMSGA

-344 AAGATQ
+344 ASNATQ
-350 GVTGAFNSGAA
+350 GVRGAFASGQA
-361 SVASSGGSSSAS
+361 SVAASGGSSSGSSAGGSVSGS

-378 SGSSG
+378 SAAG
-383 SSGASGSMGATGST
+383 SSGASTSASGSGST
-397 GTSSGG
+397 GSSAAG
-403 AATASAGSSA
+403 AAQSMGAGSSA
-413 QSTAGN
+413 GAGSSTGGASGSAQTASAFASNASGSTKSASAQGNTSTNAFSTAGN
-419 ITAGTASA
+419 SSAGGSSA
-427 KTASAFAADSAANTA
+427 KTAS
-442 GNTGSTSMGS
+442 
-452 AASAKSASAFA
+452 
-463 SGNNGATSGGT
+463 
-474 NTASSSSG
+474 
-482 GSGAAKSATSFAA
+482 SFAA
-495 GSMNTGS
+495 GEASGGS
-502 SSGSGSSHS
+502 TSSHT

-531 ATPEGGFSVPLPKDN
+531 ASPQGGFSVPLPKDN

>member
-16 YTTGASG
+16 YTTGSSG
-23 TISGYATSLYGIL
+23 TITGYATSLYGIL

-46 LNLGETDHI
+46 LNIGETDHI

-100 LKTPSVLIDAGL
+100 LKAPSLLIDRG
-112 YIAKPYM
+112 IEIGKPYLT
-119 DYASQMD
+119 YASEMS
-126 WLDITMAPLNWLMA
+126 WLEITASPLNWLMA
-140 VIGYAGVVLAF
+140 IIGYAGVVLAF
-151 GILALQIFIT
+151 AILALQIFIT

-207 VYGLSSGIIN
+207 VYGLSAGIIDS
-217 TMTVSLN
+217 MSISL
-224 NGEPAP
+224 NGEPEP
-230 GAVLASMLG
+230 GSVLASMLG

-258 NGAPTLSAGTAMGT
+258 TGAPTLSAGTAAGT
-272 AVAGAAGA
+272 AVAGFAGAAAGG
-280 SAGGAIG
+280 SAG
-287 AGVGSMAMS
+287 AGIGSMAMS
-296 AGSGAAKAAAGL
+296 TGSSAARAGAAL
-308 AGAATAGATAGGP
+308 AGAATAGSTAGGP
-321 GAGGAAGAVSGA
+321 GAGGAAGAMSGA

-344 AAGATQ
+344 ASNATQ
-350 GVTGAFNSGAA
+350 GVRGAFASGQA
-361 SVASSGGSSSAS
+361 SVAASGGSSSGSSAGGSVSGS
-373 GGAGG
+373 GGA
-378 SGSSG
+378 SGSAAG
-383 SSGASGSMGATGST
+383 SSGASTSASGSGST
-397 GTSSGG
+397 GSS
-403 AATASAGSSA
+403 AASAAQSMGAGSSA
-413 QSTAGN
+413 GAGSSTGGASGSAQTASAFASNASGSTKSAAAQGNTSTNAFSTAGN
-419 ITAGTASA
+419 SSAGGSSA
-427 KTASAFAADSAANTA
+427 KTAS
-442 GNTGSTSMGS
+442 
-452 AASAKSASAFA
+452 
-463 SGNNGATSGGT
+463 
-474 NTASSSSG
+474 
-482 GSGAAKSATSFAA
+482 SFAA
-495 GSMNTGS
+495 GEASGGS
-502 SSGSGSSHS
+502 STSSHT

-531 ATPEGGFSVPLPKDN
+531 ASPQGGFSVPLPKDN

>member
-100 LKTPSVLIDAGL
+100 LKTPSSLIDKGVA
-112 YIAKPYM
+112 IADPYWQ
-119 DYASQMD
+119 YASEMD
-126 WLDITMAPLNWLMA
+126 WLDITTSPLNWLMA

-217 TMTVSLN
+217 SMTVSLN
-224 NGEPAP
+224 AEPEP
-230 GAVLASMLG
+230 GTVFASMLG

-280 SAGGAIG
+280 SAGGAMG

-308 AGAATAGATAGGP
+308 AGAASAGATAGGP

-333 AGFAASAFKSA
+333 AGFAASAFKSV

-383 SSGASGSMGATGST
+383 TSGGSSGASGGTGGSGSSGASGSTGASGGIGATGSA
-397 GTSSGG
+397 GNAGGSSGV
-403 AATASAGSSA
+403 AATASAGSA
-413 QSTAGN
+413 VQTAAGQSSGSVGSS
-419 ITAGTASA
+419 TAGTASA
-427 KTASAFAADSAANTA
+427 KTASAFATDSAANTA
-442 GNTGSTSMGS
+442 GSTSTGNTASGS
-452 AASAKSASAFA
+452 SAKASSAFA
-463 SGNNGATSGGT
+463 G
-474 NTASSSSG
+474 
-482 GSGAAKSATSFAA
+482 

-502 SSGSGSSHS
+502 SSGSGTSHS
-511 SASAAFQKAIDETKQ
+511 GASAAFQKAIDETKQ

-531 ATPEGGFSVPLPKDN
+531 ATPQGGFSVPLPKDN

>member
-16 YTTGASG
+16 YTTGSSG
-23 TISGYATSLYGIL
+23 TITGYATSLYGIL

-46 LNLGETDHI
+46 LNIGETDHI

-100 LKTPSVLIDAGL
+100 LKTPSLLIDKGFVVA
-112 YIAKPYM
+112 YPYWQ
-119 DYASQMD
+119 YASDMS
-126 WLDITMAPLNWLMA
+126 WIEITASPLNWLMA
-140 VIGYAGVVLAF
+140 VIGYAGVLLAF

-207 VYGLSSGIIN
+207 VYGLSSGIIDS
-217 TMTVSLN
+217 MTITLN
-224 NGEPAP
+224 NGEPDP
-230 GAVLASMLG
+230 STVLASMLG

-258 NGAPTLSAGTAMGT
+258 TGAPTLSAGTAAGT
-272 AVAGAAGA
+272 AVAGFAGAAAGG
-280 SAGGAIG
+280 SAG
-287 AGVGSMAMS
+287 AGIGSMAMS
-296 AGSGAAKAAAGL
+296 TGSSAARAGAAL
-308 AGAATAGATAGGP
+308 AGAATAGSTAGGP
-321 GAGGAAGAVSGA
+321 GAGGAAGAMSGA

-344 AAGATQ
+344 ASNATQ
-350 GVTGAFNSGAA
+350 GVRGAFASGQA
-361 SVASSGGSSSAS
+361 SVAASGGSSSGSSASGSVSGS

-378 SGSSG
+378 SAAG
-383 SSGASGSMGATGST
+383 SSGASTSASGSGST
-397 GTSSGG
+397 GSS
-403 AATASAGSSA
+403 AASAAQSMGAGSSA
-413 QSTAGN
+413 GAGSSTGGASGSAQTASAFASNASGSTKSAAAQGNTSTNAFSTAGN
-419 ITAGTASA
+419 SSAGGSSA
-427 KTASAFAADSAANTA
+427 KTAS
-442 GNTGSTSMGS
+442 
-452 AASAKSASAFA
+452 
-463 SGNNGATSGGT
+463 
-474 NTASSSSG
+474 
-482 GSGAAKSATSFAA
+482 SFAA
-495 GSMNTGS
+495 GEASGGS
-502 SSGSGSSHS
+502 TSSHT

-531 ATPEGGFSVPLPKDN
+531 ASPQGGFSVPLPKDN

>member
-16 YTTGASG
+16 YTTGSSG
-23 TISGYATSLYGIL
+23 TITGYATSLYGIL

-46 LNLGETDHI
+46 LNIGETDHI

-100 LKTPSVLIDAGL
+100 LKTPSLLIDKGFVVA
-112 YIAKPYM
+112 YPYWQ
-119 DYASQMD
+119 YASDMS
-126 WLDITMAPLNWLMA
+126 WIEITASPLNWLMA
-140 VIGYAGVVLAF
+140 VIGYAGVLLAF

-207 VYGLSSGIIN
+207 VYGLSSGIIDS
-217 TMTVSLN
+217 MTITLN
-224 NGEPAP
+224 NGEPDP
-230 GAVLASMLG
+230 STVLASMLG

-258 NGAPTLSAGTAMGT
+258 TGAPTLSAGTAAGT
-272 AVAGAAGA
+272 AVAGFAGAAAGG
-280 SAGGAIG
+280 SAG
-287 AGVGSMAMS
+287 AGIGSMAMS
-296 AGSGAAKAAAGL
+296 TGSSAARAGAAL
-308 AGAATAGATAGGP
+308 AGAATAGSTAGGP
-321 GAGGAAGAVSGA
+321 GAGGAAGAMSGA

-344 AAGATQ
+344 ASNATQ
-350 GVTGAFNSGAA
+350 GVRGAFASGQA
-361 SVASSGGSSSAS
+361 SVAATGGSSSGSSAGGSVSGS

-378 SGSSG
+378 SAAG
-383 SSGASGSMGATGST
+383 SSGASTSASGSGST
-397 GTSSGG
+397 GSS
-403 AATASAGSSA
+403 AASAAQSMGAGSSA
-413 QSTAGN
+413 GAGSSTGGASGSAQTASAFASNASGSTKSSAAQGNTSTNAFSTAGN
-419 ITAGTASA
+419 SSAGGSSA
-427 KTASAFAADSAANTA
+427 KTAS
-442 GNTGSTSMGS
+442 
-452 AASAKSASAFA
+452 
-463 SGNNGATSGGT
+463 
-474 NTASSSSG
+474 
-482 GSGAAKSATSFAA
+482 SFAA
-495 GSMNTGS
+495 GEASGGS
-502 SSGSGSSHS
+502 STSSHT

-531 ATPEGGFSVPLPKDN
+531 ASPQGGFSVPLPKDN

>member
-16 YTTGASG
+16 YTTGSSG
-23 TISGYATSLYGIL
+23 TITGYATSLYGIL

-46 LNLGETDHI
+46 LNIGETDHI

-100 LKTPSVLIDAGL
+100 LKTPSLLIDKGFVVA
-112 YIAKPYM
+112 YPYWQ
-119 DYASQMD
+119 YASDMS
-126 WLDITMAPLNWLMA
+126 WIEITASPLNWLMA
-140 VIGYAGVVLAF
+140 VIGYAGVLLAF

-207 VYGLSSGIIN
+207 VYGLSSGIIDS
-217 TMTVSLN
+217 MTITLN
-224 NGEPAP
+224 NGEPDP
-230 GAVLASMLG
+230 STVLASMLG

-258 NGAPTLSAGTAMGT
+258 TGAPTLSAGTAAGT
-272 AVAGAAGA
+272 AVAGFAGAAAGG
-280 SAGGAIG
+280 SAG
-287 AGVGSMAMS
+287 AGIGSMAMS
-296 AGSGAAKAAAGL
+296 TGSSAARAGAAL
-308 AGAATAGATAGGP
+308 AGA
-321 GAGGAAGAVSGA
+321 
-333 AGFAASAFKSA
+333 
-344 AAGATQ
+344 
-350 GVTGAFNSGAA
+350 
-361 SVASSGGSSSAS
+361 GSST
-373 GGAGG
+373 G
-378 SGSSG
+378 
-383 SSGASGSMGATGST
+383 GASGSAQ
-397 GTSSGG
+397 
-403 AATASAGSSA
+403 TASAFASNASGSTKSSA
-413 QSTAGN
+413 AQGNTSTNAFSTAGN
-419 ITAGTASA
+419 SSAGGSSA
-427 KTASAFAADSAANTA
+427 KTAS
-442 GNTGSTSMGS
+442 
-452 AASAKSASAFA
+452 
-463 SGNNGATSGGT
+463 
-474 NTASSSSG
+474 
-482 GSGAAKSATSFAA
+482 SFAA
-495 GSMNTGS
+495 GEASGGS
-502 SSGSGSSHS
+502 STSSHT

-531 ATPEGGFSVPLPKDN
+531 ASPQGGFSVPLPKDN

>member
-16 YTTGASG
+16 YTTGSSG
-23 TISGYATSLYGIL
+23 TITGYATSLYGIL

-46 LNLGETDHI
+46 LNIGETDHI

-100 LKTPSVLIDAGL
+100 LKTPSLLIDSGL
-112 YIAKPYM
+112 EIAKPYM
-119 DYASQMD
+119 DYASEMS
-126 WLDITMAPLNWLMA
+126 WLEITTSPLNWLMA

-217 TMTVSLN
+217 SMSINLVD
-224 NGEPAP
+224 EPEP

-258 NGAPTLSAGTAMGT
+258 TGAPTLSAGTAAGT
-272 AVAGAAGA
+272 AVAGFAGAAAGG
-280 SAGGAIG
+280 SAG
-287 AGVGSMAMS
+287 AGIGSMAMS
-296 AGSGAAKAAAGL
+296 TGSSAARAGAAL
-308 AGAATAGATAGGP
+308 AGAATAGSTAGGP
-321 GAGGAAGAVSGA
+321 GAGGMSGA

-344 AAGATQ
+344 ASNATQ
-350 GVTGAFNSGAA
+350 GVRGAFASGQA
-361 SVASSGGSSSAS
+361 SVAASGGSSSGSSAGGSVSGS
-373 GGAGG
+373 GGA
-378 SGSSG
+378 SGSAAG
-383 SSGASGSMGATGST
+383 SSGASTSASGSGST
-397 GTSSGG
+397 GSSATSSS
-403 AATASAGSSA
+403 AASAAQSMGAGSSA
-413 QSTAGN
+413 GAGSSTGGASGSAQTASAFASNALGSTKSAAAQGNTSTNAFSTAGN
-419 ITAGTASA
+419 SSAGGSSA
-427 KTASAFAADSAANTA
+427 KTAS
-442 GNTGSTSMGS
+442 
-452 AASAKSASAFA
+452 
-463 SGNNGATSGGT
+463 
-474 NTASSSSG
+474 
-482 GSGAAKSATSFAA
+482 SFAA
-495 GSMNTGS
+495 GEASGGS
-502 SSGSGSSHS
+502 TSSHT

-531 ATPEGGFSVPLPKDN
+531 TSPQGGFSVPLPKDN

>member
-16 YTTGASG
+16 YTTGSSG
-23 TISGYATSLYGIL
+23 TITGYATSLYGIL

-46 LNLGETDHI
+46 LNIGETDHI

-100 LKTPSVLIDAGL
+100 LKTPSLLIDSGL
-112 YIAKPYM
+112 EIAKPYM
-119 DYASQMD
+119 DYASEMS
-126 WLDITMAPLNWLMA
+126 WLEITTSPLNWLMA

-217 TMTVSLN
+217 SMSINLVD
-224 NGEPAP
+224 EPEP

-258 NGAPTLSAGTAMGT
+258 TGAPTLSAGTAAGT
-272 AVAGAAGA
+272 AVAGFAGGSAGA
-280 SAGGAIG
+280 GI
-287 AGVGSMAMS
+287 GSMAMS
-296 AGSGAAKAAAGL
+296 TGSSAARAGAAL
-308 AGAATAGATAGGP
+308 AGAATAGSTAGGP
-321 GAGGAAGAVSGA
+321 GAGGAAGAMSGA

-344 AAGATQ
+344 ASNATQ
-350 GVTGAFNSGAA
+350 GVRGAFASGQA
-361 SVASSGGSSSAS
+361 SVAASGGSSSGSSAGGSVSGS
-373 GGAGG
+373 GGA
-378 SGSSG
+378 SGSAAG
-383 SSGASGSMGATGST
+383 SSGASTSASGSGST
-397 GTSSGG
+397 GSSAASSSAAG
-403 AATASAGSSA
+403 AAQSMGAGSSA
-413 QSTAGN
+413 GAGSSTGGASGSAQTASAFASNASGSTKSAAAQGNTSTNAFSTAGN
-419 ITAGTASA
+419 SSAGGSSA
-427 KTASAFAADSAANTA
+427 KTAS
-442 GNTGSTSMGS
+442 
-452 AASAKSASAFA
+452 
-463 SGNNGATSGGT
+463 
-474 NTASSSSG
+474 
-482 GSGAAKSATSFAA
+482 SFAA
-495 GSMNTGS
+495 GEASGGS
-502 SSGSGSSHS
+502 TSSHT

-531 ATPEGGFSVPLPKDN
+531 ASPQGGFSVPLPKDN

>member
-16 YTTGASG
+16 YTTGSSG
-23 TISGYATSLYGIL
+23 TITGYATSLYGIL

-46 LNLGETDHI
+46 LNIGETDHI

-100 LKTPSVLIDAGL
+100 LKTPSLLIDKGFVVA
-112 YIAKPYM
+112 YPYWQ
-119 DYASQMD
+119 YASDMS
-126 WLDITMAPLNWLMA
+126 WIEITASPLNWLMA
-140 VIGYAGVVLAF
+140 VIGYAGVLLAF

-207 VYGLSSGIIN
+207 VYGLSAGIIDS
-217 TMTVSLN
+217 MSISL
-224 NGEPAP
+224 NGEPEP
-230 GAVLASMLG
+230 GSVLASMLG

-258 NGAPTLSAGTAMGT
+258 TGAPTLSAGTAAGT
-272 AVAGAAGA
+272 AVAGFAGAAAGG
-280 SAGGAIG
+280 SAG
-287 AGVGSMAMS
+287 AGIGSMAMS
-296 AGSGAAKAAAGL
+296 TGSSAARAGAAL
-308 AGAATAGATAGGP
+308 AGAATAGSTAGGP
-321 GAGGAAGAVSGA
+321 GAGGAAGAMSGA

-344 AAGATQ
+344 ASNSTQ
-350 GVTGAFNSGAA
+350 GVRGAFASGQA
-361 SVASSGGSSSAS
+361 SVAASGGSSSRSSASGSVSGS

-378 SGSSG
+378 SAAG
-383 SSGASGSMGATGST
+383 SSGASTSASGSGST
-397 GTSSGG
+397 GSS
-403 AATASAGSSA
+403 AASAAQSMGAGSSA
-413 QSTAGN
+413 GAGSSTGGASGSAQTASAFASNASGSTKSAAAQGNTSTNAFSTAGN
-419 ITAGTASA
+419 SSAGGSSA
-427 KTASAFAADSAANTA
+427 KTAS
-442 GNTGSTSMGS
+442 
-452 AASAKSASAFA
+452 
-463 SGNNGATSGGT
+463 
-474 NTASSSSG
+474 
-482 GSGAAKSATSFAA
+482 SFAA
-495 GSMNTGS
+495 GEASGGS
-502 SSGSGSSHS
+502 TSSHT

-531 ATPEGGFSVPLPKDN
+531 ASPQGGFSVPLPKDN

>member
-16 YTTGASG
+16 YTTGSSG
-23 TISGYATSLYGIL
+23 TITGYATSLYGIL

-46 LNLGETDHI
+46 LNIGETDHI

-85 LMITGTAVG
+85 LMITGTAIG

-100 LKTPSVLIDAGL
+100 LKNPSTLIDAGL

-119 DYASQMD
+119 DYASEMS
-126 WLDITMAPLNWLMA
+126 WLEITTSPLNWLMA
-140 VIGYAGVVLAF
+140 IIGYAGVVLAF

-217 TMTVSLN
+217 SMTVSLT
-224 NGEPAP
+224 NGEPTP
-230 GAVLASMLG
+230 GAVLSSMLG

-258 NGAPTLSAGTAMGT
+258 TGAPTLSAGTAAGT
-272 AVAGAAGA
+272 AVAGFAGAAAGG
-280 SAGGAIG
+280 SAG
-287 AGVGSMAMS
+287 AGIGSMAMS
-296 AGSGAAKAAAGL
+296 TGSSAARAGAAL
-308 AGAATAGATAGGP
+308 AGAATAGSTAGGP
-321 GAGGAAGAVSGA
+321 GAGGAAGAMSGA

-344 AAGATQ
+344 ASNATQ
-350 GVTGAFNSGAA
+350 GVRGAFASGQA
-361 SVASSGGSSSAS
+361 SVAASGGSSSGS
-373 GGAGG
+373 SAGG
-378 SGSSG
+378 SVSG
-383 SSGASGSMGATGST
+383 SGGASGSTGSSAA
-397 GTSSGG
+397 SSSAAG
-403 AATASAGSSA
+403 AAQSMGAGSSA
-413 QSTAGN
+413 GAGSSTG
-419 ITAGTASA
+419 GASGSA
-427 KTASAFAADSAANTA
+427 QTASAFASNASGSTKSAAAQGNTSTNAFSTA
-442 GNTGSTSMGS
+442 GNSSAGGS
-452 AASAKSASAFA
+452 SAKTVS
-463 SGNNGATSGGT
+463 
-474 NTASSSSG
+474 
-482 GSGAAKSATSFAA
+482 SFAA
-495 GSMNTGS
+495 GEASGGS
-502 SSGSGSSHS
+502 TSSHT

-531 ATPEGGFSVPLPKDN
+531 ASPQGGFSVPLPKDN

>member
-16 YTTGASG
+16 YTTGSSG
-23 TISGYATSLYGIL
+23 TITGYATSLYGIL

-46 LNLGETDHI
+46 LNIGETDHI

-85 LMITGTAVG
+85 LMITGTSIG

-100 LKTPSVLIDAGL
+100 LRTPSALIDKGFIVAN
-112 YIAKPYM
+112 PYWE
-119 DYASQMD
+119 YAQNMD
-126 WLDITMAPLNWLMA
+126 WLDITASPLTFLMA
-140 VIGYAGVVLAF
+140 IIGYAGVVLAF

-207 VYGLSSGIIN
+207 VYGLSSSIIN
-217 TMTVSLN
+217 SFTIDLA
-224 NGEPAP
+224 GGQPEPIS
-230 GAVLASMLG
+230 VFTSMLG

-258 NGAPTLSAGTAMGT
+258 TGAPTLSAGTAAGT
-272 AVAGAAGA
+272 AVAGFAGAAAGG
-280 SAGGAIG
+280 SAG
-287 AGVGSMAMS
+287 AGIGSMAMS
-296 AGSGAAKAAAGL
+296 TGSSAARAGAAL
-308 AGAATAGATAGGP
+308 AGAATAGSTAGRP
-321 GAGGAAGAVSGA
+321 GAGGAAGAMSGA

-344 AAGATQ
+344 ASNATQ
-350 GVTGAFNSGAA
+350 GVRGAFASGQA
-361 SVASSGGSSSAS
+361 SVAASGGSSSGSSAGGSVSGS
-373 GGAGG
+373 GGA
-378 SGSSG
+378 SGSAAG
-383 SSGASGSMGATGST
+383 SSGASTSASGSGSTGSSAASSSAAGAAQSMGAGSPAGAGSST
-397 GTSSGG
+397 GGASGS
-403 AATASAGSSA
+403 AQTASAFASNASGSTKSAAAQGNTSTNAFSSSGNSSA
-413 QSTAGN
+413 GGS
-419 ITAGTASA
+419 SA
-427 KTASAFAADSAANTA
+427 KTAS
-442 GNTGSTSMGS
+442 
-452 AASAKSASAFA
+452 
-463 SGNNGATSGGT
+463 
-474 NTASSSSG
+474 
-482 GSGAAKSATSFAA
+482 SFAA
-495 GSMNTGS
+495 GEASGGS
-502 SSGSGSSHS
+502 STSSHA

-531 ATPEGGFSVPLPKDN
+531 ASPQGGFSVPLPKDN

>member
-16 YTTGASG
+16 YTTGSSG
-23 TISGYATSLYGIL
+23 TITGYATSLYGIL

-46 LNLGETDHI
+46 LNIGETDHI

-85 LMITGTAVG
+85 LMITGTAIG

-100 LKTPSVLIDAGL
+100 LKNPSTLIDAGL

-119 DYASQMD
+119 DYASEMS
-126 WLDITMAPLNWLMA
+126 WLEITTSPLNWLMA

-217 TMTVSLN
+217 SMTVSLT
-224 NGEPAP
+224 NGEPTP
-230 GAVLASMLG
+230 GAVLSSMLG

-258 NGAPTLSAGTAMGT
+258 TGAPTLSAGTAAGT
-272 AVAGAAGA
+272 AVAGFAGAAAGG
-280 SAGGAIG
+280 SAG
-287 AGVGSMAMS
+287 AGIGSMAMS
-296 AGSGAAKAAAGL
+296 TGSSAAR
-308 AGAATAGATAGGP
+308 AGAATAGSTAGGP
-321 GAGGAAGAVSGA
+321 GAGGAAGAMSGA

-344 AAGATQ
+344 ASNATQ
-350 GVTGAFNSGAA
+350 GVRGAFASGQA
-361 SVASSGGSSSAS
+361 SVAASGGSSSGSSAGGSVSGS

-378 SGSSG
+378 SAAG
-383 SSGASGSMGATGST
+383 SSGASTSASGSGST
-397 GTSSGG
+397 GSSAASSSAAG
-403 AATASAGSSA
+403 AAQSMGAGSSA
-413 QSTAGN
+413 GAGSSTGGASGSAQTASAFASNASGSTKSAAAQGNTSTNAFSTAGN
-419 ITAGTASA
+419 SSAGGSSA
-427 KTASAFAADSAANTA
+427 KTASSFAAEEAS
-442 GNTGSTSMGS
+442 GGSTS
-452 AASAKSASAFA
+452 
-463 SGNNGATSGGT
+463 
-474 NTASSSSG
+474 
-482 GSGAAKSATSFAA
+482 
-495 GSMNTGS
+495 
-502 SSGSGSSHS
+502 SHT

-531 ATPEGGFSVPLPKDN
+531 ASPQGGFSVPLPKDN

>member
-1 MDTGILDTMLATIAG
+1 MDTGILDTMLSTIAG
-16 YTTGASG
+16 FTTGSSG

-70 IIREWGTLCDALLDS
+70 IIREWGMLCDVLLDS

-100 LKTPSVLIDAGL
+100 LKTPSSLVDKGFIVAS
-112 YIAKPYM
+112 PYWE
-119 DYASQMD
+119 YAQNMD
-126 WLDITMAPLNWLMA
+126 WLDITTSPLTWLMA

-151 GILALQIFIT
+151 AILALQIFIT

-191 IGAVISYG
+191 IGATISYG

-217 TMTVSLN
+217 SFTIDLA
-224 NGEPAP
+224 GGQPEPIS
-230 GAVLASMLG
+230 VFSSMLG

-258 NGAPTLSAGTAMGT
+258 TGAPTLSAGTAAGT
-272 AVAGAAGA
+272 AVAGFAGA
-280 SAGGAIG
+280 SAGGAMG
-287 AGVGSMAMS
+287 AGVGSMAMG
-296 AGSGAAKAAAGL
+296 AGSSAAKAAAGL

-321 GAGGAAGAVSGA
+321 GAGGAAGAVAGA
-333 AGFAASAFKSA
+333 AGFAASAFKNA
-344 AAGATQ
+344 ASGAAQ

-361 SVASSGGSSSAS
+361 SVNMGGSSGSAGGSSGVSASGGTSGGTSMGASSTGSSAS
-373 GGAGG
+373 GSAGSAAAGTTATGASASGAAQSAASTGAMGAG
-378 SGSSG
+378 S
-383 SSGASGSMGATGST
+383 
-397 GTSSGG
+397 
-403 AATASAGSSA
+403 TASTAAGSSA
-413 QSTAGN
+413 QTASGFANSATGAAPAAGSTA
-419 ITAGTASA
+419 AGGSSA
-427 KTASAFAADSAANTA
+427 K
-442 GNTGSTSMGS
+442 
-452 AASAKSASAFA
+452 
-463 SGNNGATSGGT
+463 
-474 NTASSSSG
+474 ASS
-482 GSGAAKSATSFAA
+482 AFAA

-502 SSGSGSSHS
+502 STGSGASHS
-511 SASAAFQKAIDETKQ
+511 GASAAFQRAIDETKQ

-531 ATPEGGFSVPLPKDN
+531 ATPQGGFSVPLPKDN

>member
-70 IIREWGTLCDALLDS
+70 IIREWGALCDALLDS

-100 LKTPSVLIDAGL
+100 LKAPSKLIDVGIA
-112 YIAKPYM
+112 IAKPYM
-119 DYASQMD
+119 EYASQMD

-166 IASALLLIFIPW
+166 IASTLLLIFIPW

-207 VYGLSSGIIN
+207 VYGLSAGIID
-217 TMTVSLN
+217 TMSINFV
-224 NGEPAP
+224 GEPEP
-230 GAVLASMLG
+230 GSVLASMLG

-258 NGAPTLSAGTAMGT
+258 TGAPTLSAGTAMGT
-272 AVAGAAGA
+272 AVAGAASA
-280 SAGGAIG
+280 SAGGAMG
-287 AGVGSMAMS
+287 AGVGSMAIS

-308 AGAATAGATAGGP
+308 AGAASAGATAGGP

-333 AGFAASAFKSA
+333 AGFAATAFKSA

-361 SVASSGGSSSAS
+361 SVGTSGGSSSAS
-373 GGAGG
+373 SGTGAS

-383 SSGASGSMGATGST
+383 STSAAGST
-397 GTSSGG
+397 
-403 AATASAGSSA
+403 A

-419 ITAGTASA
+419 NSTAGTASA

-463 SGNNGATSGGT
+463 SGNTGATSGGT

-495 GSMNTGS
+495 GSMNTGFS
-502 SSGSGSSHS
+502 SRSGSSHS
-511 SASAAFQKAIDETKQ
+511 GASAAFQKAIDETKQ

>member
-85 LMITGTAVG
+85 LMITGTAMG

-100 LKTPSVLIDAGL
+100 LKNPSTLIDKGFI
-112 YIAKPYM
+112 IASPYWE
-119 DYASQMD
+119 YAQNMD
-126 WLDITMAPLNWLMA
+126 WLDITASPLTFLMA

-166 IASALLLIFIPW
+166 IACALLLIFIPW

-217 TMTVSLN
+217 GLTIDLA
-224 NGEPAP
+224 GGQPEPIS
-230 GAVLASMLG
+230 VFTSMLG

-258 NGAPTLSAGTAMGT
+258 TGAPTLSAGTAMGT

-308 AGAATAGATAGGP
+308 AGAASAGATAGGP

-333 AGFAASAFKSA
+333 ASFAASAFKSA
-344 AAGATQ
+344 ATGATQ

-361 SVASSGGSSSAS
+361 SVSTSSGSSSAS

-383 SSGASGSMGATGST
+383 SSGASGSTGAIGRT

-419 ITAGTASA
+419 STVGTASA